1 MFNRWGEVVYETA
14 DYVEASEV
22 GWNGKAHNTGIDLES
37 GVYTYT
43 LVGEFLE
50 EGGNTNEPFSRAG
63 AVTLIR

>member
-1 MFNRWGEVVYETA
+1 
-14 DYVEASEV
+14 V